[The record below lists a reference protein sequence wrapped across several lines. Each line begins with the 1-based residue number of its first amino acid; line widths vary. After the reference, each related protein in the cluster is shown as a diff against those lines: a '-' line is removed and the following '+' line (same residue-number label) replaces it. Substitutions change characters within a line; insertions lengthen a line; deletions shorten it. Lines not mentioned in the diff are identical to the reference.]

1 MLFIAER
8 VARRGVLETD
18 RRGDVAGVNGLDI
31 LTMVGVHLQD
41 TAHALTTILGGVEN
55 GGAGVECTGI
65 DAEEAQAAD
74 IGVGHDLECQG
85 GERLVIARLTLV
97 FFVRLRVDTLDG
109 GDIGRR
115 GHIVH
120 NGIEQLLHAL
130 VAVGRTA
137 DHRDHLDRDGRLA
150 DRCADLGGGDFLAL
164 EIHLHDLIV
173 EHGNGVE
180 HLLTVFLRE
189 LAHILGDLLHAH
201 ILAHFVVVDVRV
213 HLDQV
218 DDAAEFGFLADGQ
231 LDGHRIALETLVD
244 HAQDVIEVR
253 AHDVHFVDVDHAGH
267 MVVIRLTPNRLALR
281 LNAALGAHDGHR
293 AVEHAEAALHLDR
306 EVDVARGVDDVD
318 AMVLPEARR
327 GGRRNGDAALLL
339 LLHPVHRRSAFVNFT
354 DAVRLAGVEQDTLC
368 RGRLTG
374 VDVRH
379 DADIT
384 SPFKRI
390 FSWHCFL
397 LLCGLISVMCKSLV
411 CFCHLVRLFLL
422 LECTA
427 GAVLR
432 VDDLARELFRH
443 GSFTALSGERSHPT
457 KSERLSSLSSYFHRN
472 LIGRAADTASLD
484 LEYRH
489 YVFKSCLEYFERILV
504 FFCFYD
510 CKCIVNDL
518 LGNTLLAVI
527 HDIVDQFGYKLG
539 VVNRIRQYFS
549 LGNLTSSR
557 HFPSLLHKK

>member
-18 RRGDVAGVNGLDI
+18 RRGNVAGVNGLDI

-41 TAHALTTILGGVEN
+41 TAHALTNILGGVEN

-150 DRCADLGGGDFLAL
+150 DRCADLGGGDLLAL
-164 EIHLHDLIV
+164 KIHLHDLIV

-201 ILAHFVVVDVRV
+201 ILAHFVVVDVRI

-339 LLHPVHRRSAFVNFT
+339 LLHPVHRRSTLVGLAELVV
-354 DAVRLAGVEQDTLC
+354 DACVVQDTLG
-368 RGRLTG
+368 RGGLACI
-374 VDVRH
+374 DVGH
-379 DADIT
+379 DADI
-384 SPFKRI
+384 S
-390 FSWHCFL
+390 CFL
-397 LLCGLISVMCKSLV
+397 QRYFSRHKILLAFLPAEVGERLVGLG
-411 CFCHLVRLFLL
+411 HLVGIFALL
-422 LECTA
+422 HSRAGVVGGVHELAGETLGHGALTA
-427 GAVLR
+427 GAGVGRQPTQTEGLTTGGTNLHR
-432 VDDLARELFRH
+432 DLIV
-443 GSFTALSGERSHPT
+443 G
-457 KSERLSSLSSYFHRN
+457 
-472 LIGRAADTASLD
+472 AADTAGLGFENGHDVFHRLSKDVERLIAGLFLD
-484 LEYRH
+484 DVKRT
-489 YVFKSCLEYFERILV
+489 V
-504 FFCFYD
+504 D
-510 CKCIVNDL
+510 DL
-518 LGNTLLAVI
+518 LCNALLAVE
-527 HDIVDQFGYKLG
+527 HDAVDELG
-539 VVNRIRQYFS
+539 HEDTVVHRIGQNFS
-549 LGNLTSSR
+549 LGNITSSG
-557 HFPSLLHKK
+557 HFASLLLII